1 MCGDILVV
9 KSGVTLLA
17 SGGYE
22 PEVANCPTMNTTD
35 PITKNYWAQTA
46 NGAMVEKPCIEV
58 NQPEAIRIIQITVN
72 L

>member
-1 MCGDILVV
+1 MCGDILAV

-22 PEVANCPTMNTTD
+22 PEVANCPAMKTTD
-35 PITKNYWAQTA
+35 PVTKNYWAQAA
-46 NGAMVEKPCIEV
+46 NGAVVEKPCIEV
-58 NQPEAIRIIQITVN
+58 NQPDAIRITQITVN